1 VGRVW
6 VGPVAGVLAE
16 QIGWAD
22 FFLVSLVFAVPAL
35 ILLWTQRAPIRR
47 LDAPAGAAA
56 FDD

>member
-1 VGRVW
+1 
-6 VGPVAGVLAE
+6 VAGVLAE